1 MRIAFLG
8 CGYVSNM
15 YRLTMEK
22 YPELELSGV
31 FDVERSRAETMARLT
46 KSKVYSSFDDLL
58 NDDSVEL
65 VLNLTNPAEH
75 FETTKALL
83 HTGKHVYTEKPIA
96 LHLSEAQE
104 LVALAEEKSLLL
116 SSAPC
121 TLHNPV
127 AQTLW
132 QALNDN
138 VAGKV
143 RLIYAAMDDG
153 MVHRAPTAKWIN
165 EAGVAWPAIDEFET
179 GCTIE
184 HAGYVLTWLCAMF
197 GPAES
202 LTAFSDIIQ
211 PDKVPGIDIHP
222 APDFSVATIKF
233 RSGVI
238 LRMTNGIYAEHD
250 HQLMLFGDDGV
261 LGIDDPRNDRAKVKL
276 RRYHTIR
283 RKRFLSPFATRL
295 PLLGGSEKI
304 ASYRGS
310 QTRDFCRS
318 IVDMVEA
325 IKTGRP
331 PYMTAAFAL
340 HITELTLACHF
351 ATHPSG
357 KDLGYQKMPYIPVT
371 DFEPMHP
378 LSWAD

>member
-22 YPELELSGV
+22 YPQLELNGV
-31 FDVERSRAETMARLT
+31 FDLERSRAETMARLT
-46 KSKVYSSFDDLL
+46 NSKVYASFNELL
-58 NDDSVEL
+58 NDDVEL
-65 VLNLTNPAEH
+65 VLNLTNPTEH
-75 FETTKALL
+75 YETTKALL
-83 HTGKHVYTEKPIA
+83 NSGKHVFSEKPIA
-96 LHLSEAQE
+96 LNLSKAQE
-104 LVALAEEKSLLL
+104 LVALAERKSLLL

-132 QALNDN
+132 HALNNN
-138 VAGKV
+138 VVGNV
-143 RLIYAAMDDG
+143 RLVYAAMDDG
-153 MVHRAPTAKWIN
+153 MVNRAPTAKWIN
-165 EAGVAWPAIDEFET
+165 EAGVAWPTIDEFET

-197 GPAES
+197 GPAEQ

-211 PDKVPGIDIHP
+211 PDKISGIAIKP

-238 LRMTNGIYAEHD
+238 ARMTNGIYAEHD
-250 HQLMLFGDDGV
+250 HQLQLFGDDGV
-261 LGIDDPRNDRAKVKL
+261 LSIEDPRNDRAKIKL

-283 RKRFLSPFATRL
+283 RKRFLSPLAKHL

-325 IKTGRP
+325 IETERS

-340 HITELTLACHF
+340 HVTELTLACHF
-351 ATHPSG
+351 ATHPTG
-357 KDLGYQKMPYIPVT
+357 KESDYIKMPYFPVT
-371 DFEPMHP
+371 DFKPMQP
-378 LSWAD
+378 LSQVI